1 MDMKDVK
8 EQLLIWRLKK
18 HQDQKAADQLIR
30 LYYKEIYI
38 YVFRQ
43 VGEKEQA
50 MDLTQDI
57 FVSVLQSIWSYQ
69 AEKAGFRTWLYKIA
83 THKVVDYYRSK
94 AYKTEQK
101 CTTFEGVELEA
112 EWNVED
118 CVTNTAMVA
127 QIFLYLKKQDVLL
140 EEIFRLKFYGEYTFE
155 EIGEILSLSTSTVKT
170 KYYGA
175 IQSIRKEFR

>member
-1 MDMKDVK
+1 MDMKDAK
-8 EQLLIWRLKK
+8 EPLLIWRLKK
-18 HQDQKAADQLIR
+18 HQDQKAADHLIR
-30 LYYKEIYI
+30 LYYKEIYT

-50 MDLTQDI
+50 MDLTQEI
-57 FVSVLQSIWSYQ
+57 FLSVLQSIWSYQ
-69 AEKAGFRTWLYKIA
+69 TDKAGFRTWLYKIA

-155 EIGEILSLSTSTVKT
+155 KIGEILSLSTSTIKT

-175 IQSIRKEFR
+175 VQSIRKEFR